1 MLFIPSS
8 SLLPLLLYIGDAYSR
23 ARWNKFR
30 EDVSGLGE
38 RVAGVERNVQSL
50 DKRQREADSKAKD
63 REKEITELQSLR
75 LENSRLKVRRV
86 KFSAKLSMSLRSYDC
101 PSVCPSVPLS
111 IGPSVHRSICPSV
124 QSVT

>member
-1 MLFIPSS
+1 MGVFVSSDFVHIYPFMFLFT
-8 SLLPLLLYIGDAYSR
+8 LCKGDAYSR

-75 LENSRLKVRRV
+75 LENSRLKVRRETFLRV
-86 KFSAKLSMSLRSYDC
+86 LS
-101 PSVCPSVPLS
+101 
-111 IGPSVHRSICPSV
+111 
-124 QSVT
+124 